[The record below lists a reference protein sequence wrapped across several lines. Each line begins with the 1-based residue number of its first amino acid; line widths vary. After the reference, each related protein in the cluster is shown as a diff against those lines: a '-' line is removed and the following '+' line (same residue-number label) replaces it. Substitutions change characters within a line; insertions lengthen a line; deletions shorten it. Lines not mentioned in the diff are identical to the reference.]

1 MESFKILVFN
11 WRCWVNPR
19 AGGAEVFTW
28 EVLRRWVRLGH
39 EVTLFASEF
48 AGCRREE
55 VLDGVRVVRGGG
67 KYGVYGWARK
77 FYRRR
82 FAGEG
87 FDVVVDEVN
96 TRPFFA
102 GEFVRNGECVV
113 CLVHQLA
120 REFWFYEVPFPLS
133 YVGFY
138 FLEPWWLGRLAGLPT
153 VTVSESTKA
162 DLESLGFRRVFVV
175 GEGLG
180 FEALRELPVK
190 SGVPVVVFV
199 GRLVRAKR
207 PDDAVKAFKRVR
219 EKLPGAELWVVGD
232 GYFRKGLE
240 RLAGEGVRFFGWVSE
255 VEKRELV
262 RRGWVLVHPS
272 IREGWGLNVVEANAL
287 GVPCVAYDVAGLRD
301 SVRDGVTGV
310 LVPSGD
316 VEGLSEALVGVLG
329 DEGLR
334 MKLSLNALEFARGFS
349 WDRTAEEFMRV
360 IRGVVNN
367 ER

>member
-1 MESFKILVFN
+1 V
-11 WRCWVNPR
+11 
-19 AGGAEVFTW
+19 
-28 EVLRRWVRLGH
+28 
-39 EVTLFASEF
+39 
-48 AGCRREE
+48 REE

-67 KYGVYGWARK
+67 KYGVYGRARK
-77 FYRRR
+77 MYRER
-82 FAGEG
+82 FSREKY
-87 FDVVVDEVN
+87 DVVVDEVN

-102 GEFVRNGECVV
+102 SRFVRNGECVV

-133 YVGFY
+133 LVGYY
-138 FLEPWWLGRLAGLPT
+138 FLEPWWLRRLAGLPT
-153 VTVSESTKA
+153 VTVSESTRA
-162 DLESLGFRRVFVV
+162 DLLGLGFGRVFVV

-180 FEALRELPVK
+180 FEPLAELPVK
-190 SGVPVVVFV
+190 SEKPVVVFV

-207 PDDAVKAFKRVR
+207 PDDAVRAFGRVR
-219 EKLPGAELWVVGD
+219 EKMPDAELWVVGD

-240 RLAGEGVRFFGWVSE
+240 RLAGDGVRFFGGLGD
-255 VEKRELV
+255 VERRELV
-262 RRGWVLVHPS
+262 RRCWVLVHPS

-301 SVRDGVTGV
+301 SVKDGVTGV
-310 LVPSGD
+310 LVRSGD
-316 VEGLSEALVGVLG
+316 VDGLARGLVGVLG

-334 MKLSLNALEFARGFS
+334 MRLSVNALEFARGFS

-360 IRGVVNN
+360 IRSVMN